1 MRRRRFNGRLIGLLA
16 AYLVALQA
24 VVLPLAMP
32 PAVAFADQLCLTDAS
47 GGPQPHRDDHDRAC
61 PCCVGGSMQCQ
72 HPALDAG
79 MPAVVPAGQAHVI
92 AILAPARIEA
102 GPFLRPRM
110 VQQPR
115 APPAG

>member
-32 PAVAFADQLCLTDAS
+32 PTAAFADHLCLTDTS
-47 GGPQPHRDDHDRAC
+47 GAPGPNHDDHDRGC

-72 HPALDAG
+72 QPVLDTG
-79 MPAVVPAGQAHVI
+79 MPAVLPARQAEVV
-92 AILAPARIEA
+92 AVLAPGLIEA
-102 GPFLRPRM
+102 LLLRPDRTT
-110 VQQPR
+110 QQPR